1 MNSSNTSLELED
13 LTIDLITGVS
23 GTFSNVN
30 STNEYRIN
38 DTSVLTSD
46 TLGSGIV
53 NSVLEVES
61 MKNNH
66 PYLF

>member
-1 MNSSNTSLELED
+1 MTRK
-13 LTIDLITGVS
+13 LTGA
-23 GTFSNVN
+23 
-30 STNEYRIN
+30 RIN
-38 DTSVLTSD
+38 ETTEAMFDAQV
-46 TLGSGIV
+46 GSGIV